1 MRRRNPV
8 LAGIVGL
15 SVVLAMIVAGLSTG
29 ALRDA
34 FGATSYDVEF
44 AHAAGLKEGD
54 PVRVTGIKVG
64 RVTDITL
71 RGSVVRVG
79 LSVEDDLELGE
90 ATSAALKVET
100 LLGTEYVSLDSQG
113 SGRLRAGAVIPLER
127 TRTPFAL
134 PTVLGGLTDRIEAI
148 DTESLAQA
156 FRVVAGTLDEAGP
169 EVAAAVDGLSRLSV
183 TVSSRDAQL
192 RELLARSRG
201 VSAVL
206 ADRSEQIVTLVE
218 DAAAFLQ
225 VLEARRAA
233 IEALL
238 DGTQRL
244 AAEITATARATRKDL
259 QPALQALTSTVETL
273 RKNKGDLEESIQLY
287 APLLRYYTTVLG
299 QGRWFDAAL
308 FGLTPKVLPGTP
320 PTTPVAPR

>member
-1 MRRRNPV
+1 MRQRNPV
-8 LAGIVGL
+8 LAGAVGL
-15 SVVLAMIVAGLSTG
+15 SVILAMIAVGLSAGT
-29 ALRDA
+29 LREA
-34 FGATSYDVEF
+34 FGKTTYDVEF
-44 AHAAGLKEGD
+44 ANAAGLKKGD

-64 RVTDITL
+64 RVTDIAL
-71 RGSVVRVG
+71 QGAVVRVR
-79 LSVEDDLELGE
+79 LSVDNDLTLGK
-90 ATSAALKVET
+90 ATGAALKVET

-113 SGRLRAGAVIPLER
+113 SGRLRSGAVIPLER

-134 PTVLGGLTDRIEAI
+134 PAALGGLTDRIEAI
-148 DTESLAQA
+148 DTDALARA
-156 FRVVAGTLDEAGP
+156 FRVAAGTLNNAGP
-169 EVAAAVDGLSRLSV
+169 EVAAAADGLSRLSL

-192 RELLARSRG
+192 RALLERSRG

-206 ADRSEQIVTLVE
+206 ADRSEKIVTLVK

-238 DGTQRL
+238 DGTQRM
-244 AAEITATARATRKDL
+244 AVEITATARATRKDL
-259 QPALQALTSTVETL
+259 TPALRALTSTVETL
-273 RKNKGDLEESIQLY
+273 RRNKGDLEESIQLY

-308 FGLTPKVLPGTP
+308 FGLTPKILPSGQPQTP
-320 PTTPVAPR
+320 AGPR